1 MTRGSS
7 KEMDQKAFQT
17 RLNESLT
24 RYGEN
29 TAIEYGD
36 RTMTYSQLDRRS
48 SGIAQWLAQKKIKAG
63 TFIGILLEDR
73 MEFICTMVGILKARC
88 VFVPLDPAYPKDR
101 LVLMM
106 ETTNLEYV
114 ITDQPHQTFFNPGD
128 TITRPVEFI
137 PLDRVFTS
145 PGLQGERQAA
155 PAYKGTDKI
164 YIYFTSGT
172 TGTPRAVLGKNNSL
186 LHFIDWEIETFAIDE
201 TFRFSQFTNIGFD
214 ALLRDVF
221 VPLCSG
227 GTVCIP
233 GDKEITTNPV
243 KLTKWLDQA
252 GVQVIHCV
260 PAFFRMLSSAPLSN
274 DNFKALK
281 LILLSGEKIY
291 PSDLRAWYD
300 IFADRVQ
307 LVNFYGPTETTMI
320 KTFYFMGKSDTEKE
334 WVPIGKP
341 MKGARVIIMD
351 EGMKICKPKMVGQL
365 YIRTPFRTFGYY
377 NDPQLNRERFIR
389 NPYNKDD
396 PEDLLY
402 ATGDM
407 GRLLPDGSIE
417 LLGRKDR
424 QVKIRG
430 VRVELEEIENLLAG
444 HPLVKEAVVI
454 KEVIS
459 RTSEQLCGF
468 VTLSGQDTPAQGF
481 IDYLAERVPAY
492 MVPARVIKMEKIP
505 RNPNGK
511 VDYDQL
517 ERYLETEKQR
527 YISPRNDVE
536 KILAKMWT
544 QILAVQQVGVRN
556 PFFEMGGNSLN
567 LMRLIEWIHKEF
579 DIRISLGEIFNN
591 PTIEK
596 QAIII
601 MGAKQDKYTV
611 IEAVEKKDY
620 YPLSP
625 AQQRLYV
632 LQQLEPESTA
642 YNIPDAVLL
651 EGEPDRKRLKEAF
664 RKLLHRHES
673 FRTSF
678 ALEKGNHVQRIHD
691 TVEFNIEYDNS
702 EEVEVE
708 VEVEESIEEGRVEG
722 GKGRRVEEKEAPFG
736 QFNNAYG
743 GQYPKSQELRAKSY
757 ISSFIRPFDLS
768 QAPLLRVGLMKL
780 PHTPTALRGY
790 PSQEGRKHKYL
801 LVVDMHHIVSDGI
814 SQNLLTRDFSALY
827 QDETDR
833 LPGLRIQYKDYSE
846 WRNGDGGQERRWE
859 TIKQQESYW
868 LKEFAGETPL
878 LNLPADYSRPAV
890 HSLEGDSLSFT
901 IDENLTGQ
909 LKQLARETETT
920 LFMVLLAAFYVVLS
934 KYSRQEDIVI
944 GSPIFGRTH
953 SDLENIIGMFV
964 NMLALRNYPQGN
976 KSFKEFLQEVRH
988 RTLKAFENQDYQFE
1002 DLVRKLGLHGDFT
1015 RNPLFDV
1022 VFLLHNMAV
1031 QPVESKDTVDNV
1043 DRMPGAQAQGEVK
1056 ISPYPFKH
1064 NISRF
1069 DLLLGAMEI
1078 DDIIAVELRYSTALF
1093 KPGTVERLWQH
1104 YLEVLEQVTAN
1115 NEMQLQEVV
1124 ISHHLVAAAANLN
1137 PQKQVVFDF

>member
-7 KEMDQKAFQT
+7 KEMDQKAFQA

-24 RYGEN
+24 RYAEN

-36 RTMTYSQLDRRS
+36 RTMTYSQLDRRT
-48 SGIAQWLAQKKIKAG
+48 SGIAHWLAQKKIKPA
-63 TFIGILLEDR
+63 TFIGILIEDR
-73 MEFICTMVGILKARC
+73 MEFICTMMGILKARC

-101 LVLMM
+101 LALMM

-114 ITDQPHQTFFNPGD
+114 ITDQPQQTLFTPGE
-128 TITRPVEFI
+128 TRGRPMEFI
-137 PLDRVFTS
+137 PIERVFTS
-145 PGLQGERQAA
+145 PDLPGERQAA

-186 LHFIDWEIETFAIDE
+186 LHFIEWEIETFRINE
-201 TFRFSQFTNIGFD
+201 TFRFSQFTNLGFD

-243 KLTKWLDQA
+243 KLTRWLDQV

-281 LILLSGEKIY
+281 FVLLSGEKIY

-334 WVPIGKP
+334 WIPIGKP

-365 YIRTPFRTFGYY
+365 YIRTPYRTFGYY
-377 NDPQLNRERFIR
+377 NDPQLNRERFIQ

-407 GRLLPDGSIE
+407 GRLLPDGNIE

-430 VRVELEEIENLLAG
+430 VRVEPEEIENLLAS
-444 HPLVKEAVVI
+444 HPQVKEAVVI

-459 RTSEQLCGF
+459 RTNEQLCGF
-468 VTLSGQDTPAQGF
+468 VTLTGQDLLAQSF

-536 KILAKMWT
+536 KTLEKMWT
-544 QILAVQQVGVRN
+544 QILAVPQVGVRS

-611 IEAVEKKDY
+611 IEAVEKKEY

-642 YNIPDAVLL
+642 YNIPYTVLL
-651 EGEPDRKRLKEAF
+651 EGEPDKMRLAGAF
-664 RKLLHRHES
+664 KKLLHRHES
-673 FRTSF
+673 LRTSF
-678 ALEKGNHVQRIHD
+678 ALEKANHVQRIHD
-691 TVEFNIEYDNS
+691 TVEFNIEYDDS
-702 EEVEVE
+702 E
-708 VEVEESIEEGRVEG
+708 EVEESIEEGRVEA
-722 GKGRRVEEKEAPFG
+722 EKNYKLQNTNYKQIGALREDVDAFG
-736 QFNNAYG
+736 ENSLIA
-743 GQYPKSQELRAKSY
+743 KSQELRAKSY

-780 PHTPTALRGY
+780 PHTPTVLRGH
-790 PSQEGRKHKYL
+790 PSPEGREHKYL

-814 SQNLLTRDFSALY
+814 SQDLLTRDFSALY
-827 QDETDR
+827 QDEADR

-846 WRNGDGGQERRWE
+846 WRNGAGGRERGRK
-859 TIKQQESYW
+859 TIMQQESYW
-868 LKEFAGETPL
+868 LNEFAGETPL
-878 LNLPADYSRPAV
+878 FNLPTDYKRPAV
-890 HSLEGDSLSFT
+890 HSLEGDSLNFT

-920 LFMVLLAAFYVVLS
+920 LFMVLLTAFYVVLS

-1031 QPVESKDTVDNV
+1031 QPVESEHNA
-1043 DRMPGAQAQGEVK
+1043 DRESVPGEQAQGEVK

-1078 DDIIAVELRYSTALF
+1078 DDIIAVELRYATALF
-1093 KPGTVERLWQH
+1093 KPATVERIWQH

-1115 NEMQLQEVV
+1115 NDMQLQEVV